1 MLNSKLIILWGHNPS
16 ETIFGSLHNYYLAQA
31 KAKGIPIVVIDPR
44 MSDTAL
50 SLSEEWIPL
59 RPTTDG
65 ALCDA
70 IAYTIIKMGLHDLAF
85 LHRFCVGFDEET
97 LPAGAPAG
105 SSYLSYLDGSQDGIV

>member
-1 MLNSKLIILWGHNPS
+1 M
-16 ETIFGSLHNYYLAQA
+16 
-31 KAKGIPIVVIDPR
+31 VIDPR

-97 LPAGAPAG
+97 LPAARLPVRATSAISTARRTALSRTLRGQSRSRAFLLIR
-105 SSYLSYLDGSQDGIV
+105 SSSWPTGLLRQSPP